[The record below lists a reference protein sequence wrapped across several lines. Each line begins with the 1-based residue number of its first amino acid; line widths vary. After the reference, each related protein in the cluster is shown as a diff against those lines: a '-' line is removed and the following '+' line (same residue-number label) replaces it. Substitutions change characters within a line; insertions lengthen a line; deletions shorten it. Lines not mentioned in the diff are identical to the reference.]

1 MRPEDGLQKLRR
13 RVHRPLATKA
23 AFDANAGVD
32 GPYKP
37 VAYAIHADDADGPF
51 ERFVEGILR
60 EEGHRRTPEGEEP
73 QHHVANLSN
82 RSSAAWVLALANAHA
97 GKLVFSLSGLIG
109 AAMESLGCI
118 PKELQSEGGDPV
130 RSAWLVLAGAT
141 CFWLAGK
148 GYFSFF

>member
-1 MRPEDGLQKLRR
+1 MALFTIKPIWALTTTLIEGASFFYPSIPAGITLLTLYIYLYLLRRSGGLLRWMRPEDGLQKLRR

-73 QHHVANLSN
+73 QHHVAILSN
-82 RSSAAWVLALANAHA
+82 CSSAA
-97 GKLVFSLSGLIG
+97 
-109 AAMESLGCI
+109 
-118 PKELQSEGGDPV
+118 
-130 RSAWLVLAGAT
+130 
-141 CFWLAGK
+141 CFWLASK
-148 GYFSFF
+148 GLYFPFF